1 MHARTLFVAC
11 YLFVLINDS
20 TFIWTDL
27 ISPTNLWYFF
37 LHIFCIGI
45 RYGFFMRRVRRKEK
59 MKKKIAVGIFVC
71 LLTTKSPTY
80 AIKSHLRLAMDHWIV
95 QVIFRWFFFS
105 FFVAFYLMLRQH
117 NFCCFFCGSH
127 AALFFSLCF
136 SIYNLPTRDNKRIEI
151 IKKYTRTSA
160 T

>member
-59 MKKKIAVGIFVC
+59 MKKKNCGRYFCVSFDNKITYIC
-71 LLTTKSPTY
+71 YKKSFTFDNGPLDR
-80 AIKSHLRLAMDHWIV
+80 SGDFSL
-95 QVIFRWFFFS
+95 FFFS
-105 FFVAFYLMLRQH
+105 FFVAFHLMLRQH
-117 NFCCFFCGSH
+117 NFCCFFLQLTCGT
-127 AALFFSLCF
+127 FFLSVFL
-136 SIYNLPTRDNKRIEI
+136 NLQLANQR
-151 IKKYTRTSA
+151 
-160 T
+160 